1 MILQALEAY
10 YRRKAADPESHIA
23 PHGLEWKEIPFLLVL
38 DEEGNFCG
46 IEDTREGEGKRLR
59 GKRFLVPKAV
69 KRSSGINANLCW
81 DSAEYVLGIPQ
92 KDPEKTKKKHEAFVR
107 RFHEALGTRAE
118 EFPFRAVARFLSGD
132 TTQMIEKI
140 RQTMDETLWKS
151 FESSNVTF
159 RVRGSEAETIC
170 ESLRMLQ
177 EESDKAQEAEEVR
190 SGEGEI
196 DSGKTKKN
204 EDASEGV
211 CLVTGE
217 RASLARLH
225 PSIKGVKGCQTSG
238 GNIVSFNSD
247 AFESYGKKQSYNA
260 PVSETS
266 AFAYTE
272 ALNRLLES
280 NSENKLVM
288 GETTVVFWAERPEA
302 AEFPLE
308 QNLPWLFLDP
318 PEDDP
323 DRGVR
328 AVKALFDAVFT
339 GRLSLAEST
348 RFYLLGLA
356 PNVSRIA
363 IRFWRVGTVRD
374 FASHLA
380 CHFKDMEIVRS
391 AHDAEYWSLK
401 KILGAV
407 VLKGK
412 LDENPPSLMGQVMTS
427 ALDGSCY
434 PRTLLSRCV
443 GRIRA
448 EGGRVGAVR
457 SGILKAYLNR
467 HFRGK
472 RKEEVSVS
480 LDRNRPEV
488 GYRLGRLFAT
498 LEKVQGDANPN
509 VEATIRERY
518 YGAASTSPV
527 AVFSQLLRLKN
538 HHLAKLKT
546 PLRICREQEIGEILG
561 GISAFPSHLSLEEQ
575 ALFALGYYHQRQ
587 DFYTSKTATDEAKPA
602 TDETVDCGES
612 SKNA

>member
-1 MILQALEAY
+1 MILQALESY
-10 YRRKAADPESHIA
+10 YRRKATDPESHIA

-38 DEEGNFCG
+38 DEEGNFGG

-81 DSAEYVLGIPQ
+81 DSAEYVLGVPQ
-92 KDPEKTKKKHEAFVR
+92 KDKAPEKTKKKHEAFVR
-107 RFHEALGTRAE
+107 RFHEEVGKRAE
-118 EFPFRAVARFLSGD
+118 EFPFRAVARFLSCD
-132 TTQMIEKI
+132 MTQMIEEI
-140 RQTMDETLWKS
+140 RQKMDETLWKS
-151 FESSNVTF
+151 VATSNVTF
-159 RVRGSEAETIC
+159 RVRGSEEETIC
-170 ESLRMLQ
+170 ESLRTLQ
-177 EESDKAQEAEEVR
+177 EENCR
-190 SGEGEI
+190 GGEGIEMDPLAEVEI
-196 DSGKTKKN
+196 DSGNAKKG
-204 EDASEGV
+204 EGSLVGV

-225 PSIKGVKGCQTSG
+225 PSIKGVKGCKTSG
-238 GNIVSFNSD
+238 GNIVSFNSA

-260 PVSETS
+260 PVSEAS

-272 ALNRLLES
+272 ALNRLLRS
-280 NSENKLVM
+280 DSENKLVM
-288 GETTVVFWAERPEA
+288 GETTVVFWAERPEGA
-302 AEFPLE
+302 GFRLE
-308 QNLPWLFLDP
+308 QSLPWFFLDP

-323 DRGVR
+323 DCGVR

-356 PNVSRIA
+356 PNSSRIA
-363 IRFWRVGTVRD
+363 IRFWRAGTVRD

-391 AHDAEYWSLK
+391 SYDAEYWSLK

-434 PRTLLSRCV
+434 PRTLLSRCL

-467 HFRGK
+467 HFRG
-472 RKEEVSVS
+472 RGKEEVSVS
-480 LDRNRPEV
+480 LDRNRSEV

-509 VEATIRERY
+509 LDATIRERY

-546 PLRICREQEIGEILG
+546 PLRIFREQEIGEILG
-561 GISAFPSHLSLEEQ
+561 GISAFPPHLSLEEQ

-587 DFYTSKTATDEAKPA
+587 DFYTSKTATDE
-602 TDETVDCGES
+602 TVACGES
-612 SKNA
+612 SKNE